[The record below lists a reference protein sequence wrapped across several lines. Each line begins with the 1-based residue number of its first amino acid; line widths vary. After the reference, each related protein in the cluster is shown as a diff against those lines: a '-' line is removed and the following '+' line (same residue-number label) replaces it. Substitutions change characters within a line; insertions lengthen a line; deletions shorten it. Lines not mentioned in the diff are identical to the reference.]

1 MMCIHT
7 YMLKYTYAHTH
18 TQACMDVHT
27 SNHISQIQP
36 LNVTHTSRDTQQH
49 TLPQGED
56 TLCYGL
62 GCVCVPGI
70 YYQGFG
76 LGSVYRVSVGRTCAG
91 SQMTLWS
98 DEDLIREKPD
108 SLTQVFFV
116 LLASDACWRPQLN
129 DEKRSARMDGRN

>member
-1 MMCIHT
+1 MGRVA
-7 YMLKYTYAHTH
+7 YVSL
-18 TQACMDVHT
+18 
-27 SNHISQIQP
+27 S
-36 LNVTHTSRDTQQH
+36 
-49 TLPQGED
+49 
-56 TLCYGL
+56 
-62 GCVCVPGI
+62 GI

-76 LGSVYRVSVGRTCAG
+76 LGSAYRVSVGRTCAG

-129 DEKRSARMDGRN
+129 DEKRSARMDGVN

>member
-1 MMCIHT
+1 MHVHALRHAGMC
-7 YMLKYTYAHTH
+7 
-18 TQACMDVHT
+18 TQATIYHRCSLSM
-27 SNHISQIQP
+27 SHIHPVLHCS
-36 LNVTHTSRDTQQH
+36 TQCLRVK
-49 TLPQGED
+49 T
-56 TLCYGL
+56 CYAMGRVAYVSL
-62 GCVCVPGI
+62 SGI

-76 LGSVYRVSVGRTCAG
+76 LGSAYQVSVGRTCAG

-129 DEKRSARMDGRN
+129 DEKRSAGMSGVN